1 MVRNEPSLLHLD
13 MDAFYASVEQH
24 HKPSLRGRP
33 VVVGWLGPRG
43 VVATAS
49 YEARRHGVR
58 SAMSMAEA
66 RRRCPQAAFLS
77 PRFAAY
83 EAISARVMAMLRELS
98 PAVEPISLDE
108 AFVDLAAG
116 LSGGLDTE
124 SVRALG
130 ARLKADIRAATGL
143 TASIG
148 AGTSKLI
155 AKVAS
160 DSGKPD
166 GLVVVAAGQER
177 ALLDPLP
184 VRALWGVGPASAE
197 RLRRAGATTVGELA
211 ALPVERLIALL
222 GPARGGALH
231 ELARGVD
238 ARPVVPDREIKSISV
253 EDTFPTDLSDRGRLR
268 AELDVLA
275 RRLAG
280 RLRSR
285 ERSGRTV
292 TLKVRRHDFTTL
304 ARSDTLPGPTDDEI
318 VIRDV
323 ARRLLD
329 SVDVE
334 GGVRL
339 LGIGVSSLAEVVQ
352 QDLFPPQEI
361 RTPGYPPR
369 SEEGGTPRFPGDP
382 GFELAPAATAAVQRP
397 PPADEE
403 SATLFPGCD
412 VVHDRFGRGWVE
424 RLEQEVVTVRFETPD
439 SRPGAAHRLPLGD
452 EALRRAPPPG

>member
-1 MVRNEPSLLHLD
+1 MTVRNEPTVLHLD
-13 MDAFYASVEQH
+13 MDAFYASVEQL

-49 YEARRHGVR
+49 YEARLHGVR

-66 RRRCPQAAFLS
+66 RRRCPQAVYLA
-77 PRFAAY
+77 PRFQAY
-83 EAISARVMAMLRELS
+83 SAISARVMDLLRELS

-116 LSGGLDTE
+116 ISGGLDTQ
-124 SVRALG
+124 SVEALA
-130 ARLKADIRAATGL
+130 ARLKVDVRARTGL

-148 AGTSKLI
+148 AGTSKLV
-155 AKVAS
+155 AKIAS

-166 GLVVVAAGQER
+166 GLIVVAPGEER

-197 RLRRAGATTVGELA
+197 RLRKIGVTRVGQLAELPA
-211 ALPVERLIALL
+211 ERLIALF
-222 GPARGGALH
+222 GASRGRGLH

-238 ARPVVPDREIKSISV
+238 SRPVVADREIKSISV
-253 EDTFPTDLSDRGRLR
+253 EDTFPVDLVDAGRLVS
-268 AELDVLA
+268 ELDMLA

-285 ERSGRTV
+285 GRSGRTV
-292 TLKVRRHDFTTL
+292 TLKVRRHDFATI
-304 ARSDTLPGPTDDEI
+304 ARSATLPGPTDNDTTI
-318 VIRDV
+318 MDV
-323 ARRLLD
+323 ARRLLE
-329 SVDVE
+329 SVEVE

-352 QDLFPPQEI
+352 QDMFDSTQTEGSSAHE
-361 RTPGYPPR
+361 TPV
-369 SEEGGTPRFPGDP
+369 ED
-382 GFELAPAATAAVQRP
+382 Q
-397 PPADEE
+397 PPA
-403 SATLFPGCD
+403 TWFPGCD
-412 VVHDRFGRGWVE
+412 VVHDRHGRGWVE
-424 RLEQEVVTVRFETPD
+424 RIEQDAVTVRFETPD
-439 SRPGAAHRLPLGD
+439 TPPGIARRLPIAGAA
-452 EALRRAPPPG
+452 LRAAPPSS

>member
-1 MVRNEPSLLHLD
+1 
-13 MDAFYASVEQH
+13 MDAFYASVEQL

-49 YEARRHGVR
+49 YDARREGVR
-58 SAMSMAEA
+58 SAMSMVEA
-66 RRRCPQAAFLS
+66 RRRCPRAAFLS
-77 PRFAAY
+77 PRFPAY
-83 EAISARVMAMLRELS
+83 EAISSTVMETLRELS
-98 PAVEPISLDE
+98 PLVEPISLDE

-116 LSGGLDTE
+116 LSGGLDAE

-130 ARLKADIRAATGL
+130 ARLKADIRARTGL

-155 AKVAS
+155 AKIAS

-177 ALLDPLP
+177 ALLHPLP

-197 RLRRAGATTVGELA
+197 RLRQAGVTTVGTLA
-211 ALPVERLIALL
+211 ELPVDRLVALF
-222 GPARGGALH
+222 GPARGAALH
-231 ELARGVD
+231 ELARGMD
-238 ARPVVPDREIKSISV
+238 ARPVVADREIKSVSV
-253 EDTFPTDLSDRGRLR
+253 EDTFSVDLSDRGRLG

-275 RRLAG
+275 RRLSS
-280 RLRSR
+280 RLHAR
-285 ERSGRTV
+285 ERSGRTI

-304 ARSDTLPGPTDDEI
+304 ARSDTLPGPTDDET

-323 ARRLLD
+323 ARRLLE

-339 LGIGVSSLAEVVQ
+339 LGIGVSSLAEAVQ
-352 QDLFPPQEI
+352 QDLFEPPAVGAM
-361 RTPGYPPR
+361 PGRPP
-369 SEEGGTPRFPGDP
+369 EWLDDE
-382 GFELAPAATAAVQRP
+382 PAA
-397 PPADEE
+397 
-403 SATLFPGCD
+403 LLPGCD

-424 RLEQEVVTVRFETPD
+424 RVEQDAVTVRFETPD
-439 SRPGAAHRLPLGD
+439 SPPGPARRLPLGED
-452 EALRRAPPPG
+452 ALRPAPPPV